1 MRRLTSLVSN
11 EGVELMTYGRVSEP
25 IVARIE
31 CAVRMSIPHHGRKLR
46 KRIAKQVAMSE
57 RTLSRRLAEKGMTF
71 AQICDRVRFDLA
83 MELLS
88 QGRPVGLVAMDCGFS
103 DLSGFCHAM
112 VRWTGTSA
120 RKAMRRAA

>member
-1 MRRLTSLVSN
+1 
-11 EGVELMTYGRVSEP
+11 MTYETATEP

-31 CAVRMSIPHHGRKLR
+31 TAARMSIAHHGRRKLR

-57 RTLSRRLAEKGMTF
+57 RTLSRRLAEEGTTF
-71 AQICDRVRFDLA
+71 TDICDRVRFDLA
-83 MELLS
+83 VELLA
-88 QGRPVGLVAMDCGFS
+88 QGRSVSMVAFACGYS
-103 DLSGFCHAM
+103 DVTGFCHAM